1 MAKKMKVC
9 TKCGQL
15 KPLSGFSKDKAK
27 KDGLK
32 TQCKECMHEANAEWR
47 ADRRERKDVAKRLQ
61 AVGIFPPKAKEETAN
76 RKACKG
82 ERKDERKGERK
93 GSGSAKPCKCD
104 NTIFLSGKKHEKMK
118 ATVLF
123 AKIVEAVYDLIS
135 EQFGL
140 GEADIQVIV
149 KSKTAIPKTKKK

>member
-1 MAKKMKVC
+1 MKVC

-32 TQCKECMHEANAEWR
+32 TQCKECMHEASAEWR
-47 ADRRERKDVAKRLQ
+47 ERKKAAKRLQ
-61 AVGIFPPKAKEETAN
+61 EAKKSFKKAVDDEVAN
-76 RKACKG
+76 RKACNG
-82 ERKDERKGERK
+82 EHKGERK
-93 GSGSAKPCKCD
+93 GRGSAKPCKCG
-104 NTIFLSGKKHEKMK
+104 NAPVLSFKKSEKMK

-123 AKIVEAVYDLIS
+123 AKIAEAVYDLIS

-140 GEADIQVIV
+140 GEADVQVIV
-149 KSKTAIPKTKKK
+149 KSKTEK